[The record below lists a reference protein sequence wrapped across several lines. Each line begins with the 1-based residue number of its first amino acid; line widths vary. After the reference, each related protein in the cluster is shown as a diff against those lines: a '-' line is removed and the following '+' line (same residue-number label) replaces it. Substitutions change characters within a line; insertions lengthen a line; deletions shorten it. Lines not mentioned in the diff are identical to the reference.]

1 MKRNK
6 EADDADFDRMRT
18 QSLMPD
24 MAKSFQV
31 GSNSK
36 KFVNITLPDIELK
49 GKEMYKKQPYCMICF
64 RNFTTTFRQHH
75 CRVCVNAV
83 CADCSRSMVNKE
95 RACDLCIMRLSS
107 PQEDKKKKE
116 VL

>member
-6 EADDADFDRMRT
+6 ETDDADFDRVRA
-18 QSLMPD
+18 QSMMPD
-24 MAKSFQV
+24 MAKSFQI
-31 GSNSK
+31 GSSSK
-36 KFVNITLPDIELK
+36 KFVNITLPDVELK
-49 GKEMYKKQPYCMICF
+49 GKEQYKKQPYCMICF

-83 CADCSRSMVNKE
+83 CGDCSRSMVNKE

-107 PQEDKKKKE
+107 PQEDKKKK
-116 VL
+116 